1 MYSAA
6 ATDRCTNAVRGAQ
19 LGVTKGGASAHSR
32 GPIGRVVISVDKEVL
47 PRWMRGKLLR
57 NHDTCPLFDTARFTR
72 HIEADYA
79 ATWRAHGDGRAPAAL
94 AVEA

>member
-1 MYSAA
+1 M
-6 ATDRCTNAVRGAQ
+6 
-19 LGVTKGGASAHSR
+19 
-32 GPIGRVVISVDKEVL
+32 KE
-47 PRWMRGKLLR
+47 KLLR

-79 ATWRAHGDGRAPAAL
+79 ATWGAHGDGRAPAAL